1 MLPSAV
7 SSVTVRVSIGPQR
20 CPVRG
25 CASSTVRGVHA
36 LYVGLVGLV
45 GIVGAAVGA
54 SLDPLG
60 QQLADRSRAADERR
74 RAAREARAAEE
85 GGAADSTDRTPT
97 DDAAADASADEAP
110 EVRHLLPSGHSTVR
124 TSAAAVVTGVLWAA
138 ATHAVQPFLALTPFL
153 AFLALAVAVSFT
165 DLSHRLVPRQ
175 LLYGGLGVIVPLLVI
190 VSAVEHTW
198 SHLFWAAICGAAAF
212 AVFFVIW
219 FLVPRGMGFGDVR
232 LSGVIGLT
240 VGYLGV
246 VHAYVAF
253 LVGFV
258 VGVVFGLVLM
268 VGSSA
273 GRKTRIPF
281 APALCIGAVVAI
293 VWGDPLV
300 HHVFHAGS

>member
-1 MLPSAV
+1 
-7 SSVTVRVSIGPQR
+7 VRV
-20 CPVRG
+20 
-25 CASSTVRGVHA
+25 VHP
-36 LYVGLVGLV
+36 LYVAAV

-54 SLDPLG
+54 SLDPVG

-74 RAAREARAAEE
+74 RAAREAEAGETDPGGDHIATDEGAAGASAEE
-85 GGAADSTDRTPT
+85 EPAI
-97 DDAAADASADEAP
+97 
-110 EVRHLLPSGHSTVR
+110 RHLLPSGHSTWR
-124 TSAAAVVTGVLWAA
+124 TAAAAVITGALWAA
-138 ATHAVQPFLALTPFL
+138 ASPVVQPFLALTPFL
-153 AFLALAVAVSFT
+153 AFLAVAVAVSFT

-175 LLYGGLGVIVPLLVI
+175 LLYGGLCVIVPLLVLA
-190 VSAVEHTW
+190 SAVEHTW
-198 SHLFWAAICGAAAF
+198 SDLLRAVICGAAAF
-212 AVFFVIW
+212 ALFFVIW

-232 LSGVIGLT
+232 LAGVIGLT

-246 VHAYVAF
+246 VHAYLAF

-258 VGVVFGLVLM
+258 VGLVFGVVLM

-293 VWGDPLV
+293 LWGQPLV

>member
-1 MLPSAV
+1 M
-7 SSVTVRVSIGPQR
+7 
-20 CPVRG
+20 
-25 CASSTVRGVHA
+25 HA
-36 LYVGLVGLV
+36 LYVATV

-74 RAAREARAAEE
+74 RAEREARLAEE
-85 GGAADSTDRTPT
+85 GAIDSGTDHTASDEGAAG
-97 DDAAADASADEAP
+97 ASAGEEP
-110 EVRHLLPSGHSTVR
+110 PIRHLLPSGRSTGR
-124 TSAAAVVTGVLWAA
+124 TVAAAVATGVLWAA
-138 ATHAVQPFLALTPFL
+138 ATHAVQPLLVLSPFL

-165 DLSHRLVPRQ
+165 DLSHRLVPRL
-175 LLYGGLGVIVPLLVI
+175 LLYGGLAVIVPLFVI

-198 SHLFWAAICGAAAF
+198 SDLFWAAVCGAVAF
-212 AVFFVIW
+212 ALFFVIW

-232 LSGVIGLT
+232 LAGVIGLT

-246 VHAYVAF
+246 VHAYLAF

-258 VGVVFGLVLM
+258 VGLLFGVVLM

-281 APALCIGAVVAI
+281 APALCIGAAVAI
-293 VWGDPLV
+293 LWGQPLV
-300 HHVFHAGS
+300 HHLFHARS

>member
-1 MLPSAV
+1 M
-7 SSVTVRVSIGPQR
+7 
-20 CPVRG
+20 
-25 CASSTVRGVHA
+25 HA
-36 LYVGLVGLV
+36 LYVGLV

-60 QQLADRSRAADERR
+60 QRLADASRAADERR
-74 RAAREARAAEE
+74 RAARAAEDSLLAE
-85 GGAADSTDRTPT
+85 DGLPADTTDHTPAV
-97 DDAAADASADEAP
+97 DGPADASADEVPA
-110 EVRHLLPSGHSTVR
+110 VRHLLPSGHSTAR
-124 TSAAAVVTGVLWAA
+124 TAAAAVVTGVLWAA
-138 ATHAVQPFLALTPFL
+138 AAHRIHPFVEATPFL

-175 LLYGGLGVIVPLLVI
+175 LLYGGLAVIVPLLVLSSS
-190 VSAVEHTW
+190 VQHTW
-198 SHLFWAAICGAAAF
+198 SDLAKAAICGAVAF

-258 VGVVFGLVLM
+258 LGLVFVLVLM

-293 VWGDPLV
+293 LWGDPLV